1 MTAILFLALLQQAP
15 GFDRTQIDWDRARKI
30 YMANCAGCHGPE
42 GRGGKGADLAVPRLR
57 RAANDEQLFRIILGG
72 IPGTEMPPSW
82 YLGQTSVALVTAY
95 VRKLGAAP
103 DPVQTAGDAARG
115 KLVYASQSCAGC
127 HDRGFGPPLE
137 EIGIRRSLAHLRRSL
152 EDPAAELPEDFLM
165 MRATTLTGKQITGA
179 RVNEDTFTVQI
190 TDATGRL
197 HSFRKPELKTLERL
211 QGASPMPSYKGT
223 LSAAEMDDLVSF
235 LAAQRGGQ

>member
-15 GFDRTQIDWDRARKI
+15 AADRMKVDWERARKI

-42 GRGGKGADLAVPRLR
+42 GRGGKGADLAVPKLR

-82 YLGQTSVALVTAY
+82 YLGQNSVALVTAY

-103 DPVQTAGDAARG
+103 DPVRTPGDPAKG

-127 HDRGFGPPLE
+127 HDRGFGPPLD
-137 EIGIRRSLAHLRRSL
+137 EIGIRRSLAHLRQSL
-152 EDPAAELPEDFLM
+152 EDPAAEVPEEFLM
-165 MRATTLTGKQITGA
+165 MRATTALGKQITGA
-179 RVNEDTFTVQI
+179 RLNEDTFTVQI
-190 TDATGRL
+190 TDATGKL
-197 HSFRKPELKTLERL
+197 HSFRKAELKKLDRL
-211 QGASPMPSYKGT
+211 PGASPMPSYKGT
-223 LSAAEMDDLVSF
+223 LSAAEIDDLVSF
-235 LAAQRGGQ
+235 LAAQRGGR